1 MKNGLKIRIYPTKE
15 QEKQLLE
22 WCKIYHDMW
31 NFLVAKYKDKLPNIS
46 KNSIKSYNAIN
57 LMNDFNTV
65 IPERIVRA
73 VIQSYVWSVK
83 KFYDKKGNVPKFH
96 KYNPN
101 KQSFYL
107 IDKVYQIINYS
118 IAMPYVGRDSKNRKN
133 RIMIDQKDLMK
144 SCINEIHDPHFTYYK
159 NKWFLSGWYDK
170 PDVIKSQTKDF
181 VGLDW
186 GIKNFMTTSEGEYIN
201 YPKSVLR
208 EYQRIKKLQSIMDKK
223 KKGSNNRKKIL
234 IKLQK
239 AYQRLEN
246 IKNNF
251 IEKETTKLCKEN
263 NIAIED
269 VTGFVTSKR
278 FVRRQNIISPHP
290 RFTKK
295 LEWKCEKF
303 GSYFIKVD
311 PAYTS
316 QTCCKCGQL
325 HKLTLKNRVMICD
338 CGNILDRDINAA
350 INIKNRAIALMV
362 DCHNQ

>member
-1 MKNGLKIRIYPTKE
+1 
-15 QEKQLLE
+15 
-22 WCKIYHDMW
+22 
-31 NFLVAKYKDKLPNIS
+31 
-46 KNSIKSYNAIN
+46 
-57 LMNDFNTV
+57 
-65 IPERIVRA
+65 
-73 VIQSYVWSVK
+73 
-83 KFYDKKGNVPKFH
+83 
-96 KYNPN
+96 
-101 KQSFYL
+101 
-107 IDKVYQIINYS
+107 
-118 IAMPYVGRDSKNRKN
+118 
-133 RIMIDQKDLMK
+133 
-144 SCINEIHDPHFTYYK
+144 
-159 NKWFLSGWYDK
+159 
-170 PDVIKSQTKDF
+170 
-181 VGLDW
+181 
-186 GIKNFMTTSEGEYIN
+186 
-201 YPKSVLR
+201 
-208 EYQRIKKLQSIMDKK
+208 MDKK

-278 FVRRQNIISPHP
+278 FVRRQNIISPHT